1 MPVFFMMAT
10 QWTIFHGNGKYNSS
24 TIFSTNNLKQLT
36 LSLGEYILMGHDSA
50 QLDKAKFFA
59 NSILWFHIGVAG
71 AFFACRAYDVMACLC
86 ALPITIIAMMFTYVP
101 KYEGEKS

>member
-1 MPVFFMMAT
+1 MPLFFMMAT

-36 LSLGEYILMGHDSA
+36 LSLGEYMIGHDKA

-59 NSILWFHIGVAG
+59 NSILWFHIGVATS
-71 AFFACRAYDVMACLC
+71 FFAFRKFDVSASTC
-86 ALPITIIAMMFTYVP
+86 ALPFTVAAFVLTYENKSREHSTI
-101 KYEGEKS
+101 